1 MSIDFDNTYPWAG
14 IETVTIDGQQMVK
27 IPKFYVKTF
36 DAGSTAKHA
45 GQFCRVVSDIK
56 RDGFHIHPAFMKD
69 GKEVPCFYIGAYE
82 ASANGSKACSLSG
95 KSPWVNITNPAAI
108 SACAARNTGAEGS
121 EQYGWHLQT
130 VYERAAIALLMMI
143 ELGTSNV
150 QTAIAA
156 GNVSSNAAQ
165 ATGATAAKWRGI
177 HEFWGNVWEHTDG
190 IKTDASSRIQIFD
203 NEGKGTYKNTNVVL
217 PGGWIK
223 ETSRAKGDGFDL
235 GDVFVPSV
243 CDGTET
249 NGTYADYSWAST
261 NCVLYQSGGWDDGS
275 QCGAFTFHADDAASY
290 SHSSIGF
297 RAAKY

>member
-108 SACAARNTGAEGS
+108 SACAARNTGSAGS

-143 ELGTSNV
+143 ELGTPNV
-150 QTAIAA
+150 QTAIAS
-156 GNVSSNAAQ
+156 GNVSSSAAQ

-249 NGTYADYSWAST
+249 NGTYADYSWVST
-261 NCVLYQSGGWDDGS
+261 NCVLYQSGGWASGS
-275 QCGAFTFHADDAASY
+275 QCGAFAFIAAYAAS
-290 SHSSIGF
+290 SSGSGIGF